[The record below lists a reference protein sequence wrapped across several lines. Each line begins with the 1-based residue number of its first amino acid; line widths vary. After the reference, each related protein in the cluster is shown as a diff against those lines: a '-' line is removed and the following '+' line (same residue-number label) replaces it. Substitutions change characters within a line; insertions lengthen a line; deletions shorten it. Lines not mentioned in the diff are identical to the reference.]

1 MVSSL
6 PPAIFP
12 RSFPGPVKYFLY
24 SDLRSSALRT
34 GIFFGSP
41 PPIKK
46 WHLSA
51 QAPHLTQMSKKSWKE
66 RYLLSLSFKP
76 SRNISFQFSGS
87 FQSSS
92 ATDHALTFGMPV
104 ALRLFSFAPQQHIP
118 FFITVGVSI
127 QDVLGGL

>member
-6 PPAIFP
+6 APAIFP
-12 RSFPGPVKYFLY
+12 RTFPDVVKYFLY
-24 SDLRSSALRT
+24 IDLRSSALRT
-34 GIFFGSP
+34 GMFLGSP

-66 RYLLSLSFKP
+66 RYLLSLSFNP
-76 SRNISFQFSGS
+76 SRNISFQFSGN

-92 ATDHALTFGMPV
+92 ATDHALTFGKSTV
-104 ALRLFSFAPQQHIP
+104 LRLFSFAPQQNIP
-118 FFITVGVSI
+118 FFNSVGVSI
-127 QDVLGGL
+127 HDVLGGL